1 MKISPVNFVI
11 ERFNRASSQYAPPKY
26 RYKFKQSISDCASQ
40 QFVRNASM
48 TRSNNVWNVSATN
61 FTINVTSGAG
71 YYYDRYYTAHYF
83 YPFVPVNYNSG
94 GGVVQVSEYAK
105 LEENENA
112 VVIRFKKP
120 VESFEITD
128 MITDVQVVWNNGSPN
143 LVLTRETI
151 TMELQ

>member
-11 ERFNRASSQYAPPKY
+11 ERFNRASSPYAPPKY

-40 QFVRNASM
+40 QFVWNASM
-48 TRSNNVWNVSATN
+48 TRPNNVWNVSATN

-71 YYYDRYYTAHYF
+71 YYYDRNYKVHDF
-83 YPFVPVNYNSG
+83 YPFVPVNYNL

-128 MITDVQVVWNNGSPN
+128 MITDAQVEWNNGSPN